1 MKTTL
6 ITGCFLLLGFS
17 IQVSAQESINASGN
31 NSSGS
36 SGSVTSS
43 IGQSFYEAFTSSSGN
58 VSTGVQQS
66 YEITETLG
74 TDIQEINLSFK
85 IYPNPTPDILYLK
98 VGFNDYKKYRYELF
112 DGSGKVLTSK
122 SVNESQ
128 ASILMSS
135 YPAAM
140 YYLKV
145 LKEGKVVKIFKVLKT
160 DK

>member
-6 ITGCFLLLGFS
+6 ISCSFLLFGFS
-17 IQVSAQESINASGN
+17 ISVSAQESVNVAGINL
-31 NSSGS
+31 SGS
-36 SGSVTSS
+36 NGNLTSS
-43 IGQSFYEAFTSSSGN
+43 IGQTFYEISASSSGS
-58 VSTGVQQS
+58 VSAGAQQS

-74 TDIQEINLSFK
+74 SEITEINLSLK

-112 DGSGKVLTSK
+112 DGSGKVLTGR

-128 ASILMSS
+128 SSISMSS
-135 YPAAM
+135 YPAAI
-140 YYLKV
+140 YYLKIA
-145 LKEGKVVKIFKVLKT
+145 KEGKVVKIFKVLKT